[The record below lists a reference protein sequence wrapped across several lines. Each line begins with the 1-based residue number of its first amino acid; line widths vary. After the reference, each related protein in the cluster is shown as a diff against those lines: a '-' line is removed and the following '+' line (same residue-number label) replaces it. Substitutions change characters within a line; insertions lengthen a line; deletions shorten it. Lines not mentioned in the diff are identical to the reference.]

1 MTTIN
6 ALTPNAGSSGSDAR
20 DNINANF
27 DLFISLLTT
36 QLQNQ
41 DPLEPLDSAE
51 FTNQLVQYTMVE
63 QQVATT
69 EKLEE
74 QLTQLKTQ
82 SASQFV
88 NYIGKEV
95 TAQSAT
101 AQLKDDKA
109 SWVLDATSA
118 GKATIIIKNSEGAEV
133 YQEEIDLKVGDN
145 TFEWDGIA
153 ANGTKPGDGAYS
165 IDVLTKDASGE
176 PFAVQTEVKGKVDA
190 VDFSTGDIIL
200 YMDDLKIPVGEVTGV
215 SGIL

>member
-6 ALTPNAGSSGSDAR
+6 ALTPNADTSGASTQ
-20 DNINANF
+20 NSINANF

-36 QLQNQ
+36 QVQNQ

-51 FTNQLVQYTMVE
+51 YTNQLVQYTMVE

-88 NYIGKEV
+88 NYIGNEV

-109 SWVLDATSA
+109 SWNLDAVSA
-118 GKATIIIKNSEGAEV
+118 GKATISVKNSEGSEIF
-133 YQEEIDLKVGDN
+133 YKEIDLDKGET
-145 TFEWDGIA
+145 TFEWDGISTSGA
-153 ANGTKPGDGAYS
+153 KAEDGAYT
-165 IDVLTKDASGE
+165 IDIITKDANGD

-200 YMDDLKIPVGEVTGV
+200 HMGDLKVPVGEVTGV
-215 SGIL
+215 KGIL

>member
-6 ALTPNAGSSGSDAR
+6 ALTPNAGSSGSSAQ
-20 DNINANF
+20 NSINANF

-36 QLQNQ
+36 QIQNQ
-41 DPLEPLDSAE
+41 DPLEPLDSSE
-51 FTNQLVQYTMVE
+51 YTNQLVQYTMVE

-69 EKLEE
+69 EKLDE

-95 TAQSAT
+95 TAQSST

-109 SWVLDATSA
+109 SWNLDAVSA
-118 GKATIIIKNSEGAEV
+118 GKATVTIKNSEGAEV
-133 YQEEIDLKVGDN
+133 YQKEIDLVEGDN
-145 TFEWDGIA
+145 TFEWDGVA
-153 ANGTKPGDGAYS
+153 TNGTKAEDGAYS
-165 IDVLTKDASGE
+165 IDIITKDANGE
-176 PFAVQTEVKGKVDA
+176 PFAVQTEVKGTVDA

-200 YMDDLKIPVGEVTGV
+200 HMGDLKIPVGEVTGV
-215 SGIL
+215 KGVL